1 MCFDVRHFSESLF
14 GLSTGLI
21 LLTISMSSCGLGVRL
36 VDVTGGDALVSFSSS
51 KCDINVM
58 LRFVPNASL
67 FVSMHNGLDCVV
79 KADSLFVA
87 PPPPPPPLVK
97 RNPLPFVD

>member
-1 MCFDVRHFSESLF
+1 
-14 GLSTGLI
+14 
-21 LLTISMSSCGLGVRL
+21 MSSCGLGVRL

-58 LRFVPNASL
+58 LRFVPNDSL
-67 FVSMHNGLDCVV
+67 LESVPHSEFDCVV
-79 KADSLFVA
+79 NGESLFAV
-87 PPPPPPPLVK
+87 PLVK